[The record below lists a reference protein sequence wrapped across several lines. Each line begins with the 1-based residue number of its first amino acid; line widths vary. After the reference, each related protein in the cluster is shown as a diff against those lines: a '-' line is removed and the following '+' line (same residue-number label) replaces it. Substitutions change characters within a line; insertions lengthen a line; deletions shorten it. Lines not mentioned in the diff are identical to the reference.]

1 MPLTNTDLEKLE
13 KRARSALNGYS
24 ADVTI
29 TCYIYGTDVL
39 ALLDEVKRL
48 DGEVKKLKEQHVWSG
63 RMG

>member
-29 TCYIYGTDVL
+29 TCYVYGTDVL
-39 ALLDEVKRL
+39 VLLE
-48 DGEVKKLKEQHVWSG
+48 EVKKLTGERDRRSG
-63 RMG
+63 SSGTEPS